1 MKWIAARRGVACY
14 AGDNSEGPTLSQG
27 VVIALFN
34 QAIILII
41 VLSAPIIL
49 TALLVGFTVSILQ
62 AITQVQ
68 EQTLSFV
75 PKSIAVYSMIMI
87 LGPWLMNTL
96 MQFITYV
103 FTNIP
108 KFLVQ

>member
-1 MKWIAARRGVACY
+1 M
-14 AGDNSEGPTLSQG
+14 SQG
-27 VVIALFN
+27 TVVTLFD

-41 VLSAPIIL
+41 TLSAPILL

-75 PKSIAVYSMIMI
+75 PKSISVYCMIMLI
-87 LGPWLMNTL
+87 GPWLMNTL
-96 MQFITYV
+96 IQFLTYV

-108 KFLVQ
+108 AFLSR